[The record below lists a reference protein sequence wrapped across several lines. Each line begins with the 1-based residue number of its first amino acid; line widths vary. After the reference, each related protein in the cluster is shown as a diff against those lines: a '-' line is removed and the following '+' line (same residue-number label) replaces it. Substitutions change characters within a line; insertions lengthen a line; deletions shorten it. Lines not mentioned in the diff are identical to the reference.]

1 MVYLTSLNLYVII
14 LVVSFK
20 QNLNFKIQ
28 MLAANS
34 LISFLNAR
42 PEENSTLIWK
52 VVPRRAKHTTGHYVL
67 ASMKNATTF
76 IVGFRYHASLKKL
89 VIFSFFLDYHF
100 MFLFPRYNEDVI
112 KTTRFVDS
120 NPPRWPDFFTLAY
133 TLYPKNVT
141 RPKGKKL
148 SQWKL
153 YRIYLMSL

>member
-1 MVYLTSLNLYVII
+1 
-14 LVVSFK
+14 
-20 QNLNFKIQ
+20 
-28 MLAANS
+28 
-34 LISFLNAR
+34 
-42 PEENSTLIWK
+42 
-52 VVPRRAKHTTGHYVL
+52 
-67 ASMKNATTF
+67 MKNATTF

-148 SQWKL
+148 SVEIISHL
-153 YRIYLMSL
+153 FDEFIELDPCIYVLGYQKNSSDEA